1 MMKDIGTINRC
12 SNDECFRCDTAM
24 RRISSEEKMREL
36 GFTDHRE
43 GWWYACFR
51 LADRVTL
58 NLSVEKATGAWTED
72 VLNEDFGQPEYYGL
86 ATPEFRDEI
95 ISKIDEIISN
105 LGYKGL
111 LFKVDHRQYGVKYGP
126 V

>member
-1 MMKDIGTINRC
+1 
-12 SNDECFRCDTAM
+12 M
-24 RRISSEEKMREL
+24 RRL

-86 ATPEFRDEI
+86 ATPEFRDEM
-95 ISKIDEIISN
+95 ISKIDEITSN
-105 LGYKGL
+105 LRYKGL